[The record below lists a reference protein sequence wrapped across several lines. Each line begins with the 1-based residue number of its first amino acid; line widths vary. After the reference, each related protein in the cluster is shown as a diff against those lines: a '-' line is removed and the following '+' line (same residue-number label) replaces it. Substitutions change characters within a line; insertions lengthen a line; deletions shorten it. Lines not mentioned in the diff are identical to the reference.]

1 MVVITKINPIS
12 GLASQ
17 YLLKKRSPMTR
28 NDIHAGYTITLSNG
42 NIYTIITVPSG
53 KFLMPDGSHVAMT
66 PITDVCNED
75 LTPKLGMSVITEI
88 RCNNGSVVWTK
99 PVEMT
104 IAEVEKALRLTP
116 GSLRIKK

>member
-1 MVVITKINPIS
+1 MIVITKINPIS
-12 GLASQ
+12 GLSNQ
-17 YLLKKRSPMTR
+17 YLLKRKIMTR
-28 NDIHAGYTITLSNG
+28 NDIHAGHTITLSNG
-42 NIYTIITVPSG
+42 MTYTIISVPAG
-53 KFLMPDGSHVAMT
+53 KFLMPNGSHVAMV

-75 LTPKLGMSVITEI
+75 LTPKLGMSAITEI

-104 IAEVEKALRLTP
+104 IAELEKALRMTP